1 MRACIRE
8 LAIIRSYE
16 ELQRALRCRAE
27 ELGVSNT
34 TLDELCGFSD
44 RYASNLR
51 GCRRLLLR
59 YCLRMLSCSRCDC
72 IADIGIPA
80 GSFGAASRHA
90 ITSWNCALIV

>member
-1 MRACIRE
+1 MRE
-8 LAIIRSYE
+8 LARIRSYE

-59 YCLRMLSCSRCDC
+59 YCLRMNVQGNAR
-72 IADIGIPA
+72 
-80 GSFGAASRHA
+80 
-90 ITSWNCALIV
+90 